1 MSTATVIAA
10 RGGDQRA
17 LDALV
22 AEYLPLIYNIVG
34 RALQGHADVDD
45 VVQETMLRIVD
56 GLPRLREA
64 DSFRSWA
71 VAIAMS
77 QIRDRHRRQVQAP
90 LVGDWADPTDTA
102 DPGADFADLAITR
115 LRLSGQRQEVAEATR
130 WLDHDDRELLS
141 LWWLEAAGQLDRE
154 EVVEALH
161 LTRQHA
167 AVRIQRM
174 KAQLDAARAVVRA
187 LAARPRCPEL
197 MSVVHSWDGRPSA
210 LWRKR
215 LARHTRECRQCDTA
229 WTDMVAAERLLA
241 GISLVPVPFIFT
253 AAAAKTGALLTA
265 TGTTAAVKT
274 GGVKALL
281 VGWFA
286 ASKPAL
292 VGIAATVALAG
303 TAGAVYVATE
313 GDDKPAVVAAGPSDA
328 AVPPPPALEPAPP
341 ASSAP
346 PSSAAPTPTPS
357 KTTAA
362 ALPPATKSAKKGVST
377 NDKFGANNA
386 PAIKDVKAGWYY
398 DWSPNPVASVAGVE
412 FVPMVWNGDNLAA
425 NLAKA
430 KQNGKALLAF
440 NEPDLKEQSN
450 MTPAQVLDLWPQ
462 LQATG
467 LRLGSP
473 APAYGADTA
482 GGWFDQFMTGIKDR
496 GYRVDFITLHWYGGD
511 FGPDAAN
518 QLKRYVT
525 NVYNRYKLPIWLT
538 EYALMRFDNGTV
550 YPSTDQQ
557 VAFVNSS
564 TSMLQGLS
572 FVERYSW
579 FLLYTSKSGDTGLYS
594 NGSTP
599 TQVGAAYR
607 AAGG

>member
-1 MSTATVIAA
+1 MSTSSTVIAA

-22 AEYLPLIYNIVG
+22 GEYLPLIYNIVG

-56 GLPRLREA
+56 GLPRLREP

-77 QIRDRHRRQVQAP
+77 QVRDRHRRQVQAP

-197 MSVVHSWDGRPSA
+197 SAVLHSWDGRPTA

-215 LARHTRECRQCDTA
+215 LARHTRECRQCDRA
-229 WTDMVAAERLLA
+229 WMDMIAAERLLA
-241 GISLVPVPFIFT
+241 GIALVPVPAALAAVSFAGG
-253 AAAAKTGALLTA
+253 AAATTTGAIT
-265 TGTTAAVKT
+265 
-274 GGVKALL
+274 VKAGGLKA
-281 VGWFA
+281 VITGWIA

-292 VGIAATVALAG
+292 VGLAATVAIAG
-303 TAGAVYVATE
+303 TAGAVYVATKDE
-313 GDDKPAVVAAGPSDA
+313 PAPQVVAAAPSDSPA
-328 AVPPPPALEPAPP
+328 EPPAL
-341 ASSAP
+341 SSAAPP
-346 PSSAAPTPTPS
+346 PSSAAPPPSATPA
-357 KTTAA
+357 KTTVA

-377 NDKFGANNA
+377 NDKFGSNNA

-398 DWSPNPVASVAGVE
+398 DWSPSPVASVSGVE
-412 FVPMVWNGDNLAA
+412 FVPMVWGGGNLSAD
-425 NLAKA
+425 LAKA
-430 KQNGKALLAF
+430 KANGKTLLAF

-450 MTPAQVLDLWPQ
+450 MTPQQVLDLWPQ

-473 APAYGADTA
+473 APAYGADTP
-482 GGWFDQFMTGIKDR
+482 GGWFDQFMTGVQQR

-511 FGPDAAN
+511 FSANAAN
-518 QLKRYVT
+518 QLKTYIQ
-525 NVYNRYKLPIWLT
+525 NVYNRYHLPIWLT

-557 VAFVNSS
+557 VAFVKSS
-564 TSMLQGLS
+564 TAMLQELS
-572 FVERYSW
+572 YVERYSW

-594 NGSTP
+594 NGTTP

>member
-10 RGGDQRA
+10 RSGDQRA

-22 AEYLPLIYNIVG
+22 GEYLPLIYNIVG

-45 VVQETMLRIVD
+45 VVQETMLRVID
-56 GLPRLREA
+56 GLPRLREP
-64 DSFRSWA
+64 DSFRSWV

-77 QIRDRHRRQVQAP
+77 QVRDRHRRQTQAP

-130 WLDHDDRELLS
+130 WLEHDDRELLS
-141 LWWLEAAGQLDRE
+141 LWWLEAAGQLERE
-154 EVVEALH
+154 EVVDALQ

-187 LAARPRCPEL
+187 LAAKPRCPEL
-197 MSVVHSWDGRPSA
+197 SAVLHSWDGRPSA

-215 LARHTRECRQCDTA
+215 LARHTRECRQCDRA

-241 GISLVPVPFIFT
+241 GVALVPVPFVFNAL
-253 AAAAKTGALLTA
+253 AAATTA
-265 TGTTAAVKT
+265 TTTATTAAVTTTKA
-274 GGVKALL
+274 GGLKAVLF
-281 VGWFA
+281 GWFA

-292 VGIAATVALAG
+292 VGIAATAAIAG
-303 TAGAVYVATE
+303 TAGAAYVATQ
-313 GDDKPAVVAAGPSDA
+313 GDEKPAVVAAAAPSDSPA
-328 AVPPPPALEPAPP
+328 AERSEAPAPSQP
-341 ASSAP
+341 PSSAP
-346 PSSAAPTPTPS
+346 PSPTPAKSTV
-357 KTTAA
+357 A

-377 NDKFGANNA
+377 NDKFGANNG
-386 PAIKDVKAGWYY
+386 PAMKDVKAAWYY
-398 DWSPNPVASVAGVE
+398 DWSASPMSGVSGVE
-412 FVPMVWNGDNLAA
+412 FVPMVWGGGNVAGD
-425 NLAKA
+425 LAKA
-430 KQNGKALLAF
+430 KANGKTLLAF

-450 MTPAQVLDLWPQ
+450 LTPTQVLDLWPQ
-462 LQATG
+462 LEATG

-473 APAYGADTA
+473 APAFGADTP
-482 GGWFDQFMTGIKDR
+482 GGWFDQFMTGVKQR
-496 GYRVDFITLHWYGGD
+496 GLRVDFITLHWYGGD
-511 FGPDAAN
+511 FGPNAAN
-518 QLKRYVT
+518 QLKTYIQ
-525 NVYNRYKLPIWLT
+525 NVYNRYHLPIWLT

-564 TSMLQGLS
+564 TAMLQGLS
-572 FVERYSW
+572 YVERYSW
-579 FLLYTSKSGDTGLYS
+579 FLLYTSKAGDTGLYS
-594 NGSTP
+594 NGTTP

>member
-1 MSTATVIAA
+1 MGTATVIAA
-10 RGGDQRA
+10 RDGDQRA

-56 GLPRLREA
+56 GLPRLREP

-71 VAIAMS
+71 VAIAMH
-77 QIRDRHRRQVQAP
+77 QVRDRHRRQTQAP

-141 LWWLEAAGQLDRE
+141 LWWLEAAGQLERE

-161 LTRQHA
+161 ITKQHA

-187 LAARPRCPEL
+187 LAVRPRCPEL
-197 MSVVHSWDGRPSA
+197 HAIVTSWDGRPSA

-215 LARHTRECRQCDTA
+215 LARHTRECQRCDRA

-241 GISLVPVPFIFT
+241 GISLVPVPFVFS
-253 AAAAKTGALLTA
+253 AAAAKTGAFA
-265 TGTTAAVKT
+265 TAAIGTK
-274 GGVKALL
+274 GLKGLIL
-281 VGWFA
+281 GWFGA
-286 ASKPAL
+286 AKPAL
-292 VGIAATVALAG
+292 AGVAATVAIAG
-303 TAGAVYVATE
+303 AAGAVYVATSGE
-313 GDDKPAVVAAGPSDA
+313 QKPAVVSQPGESPSVQGSA
-328 AVPPPPALEPAPP
+328 SENTPSSAP
-341 ASSAP
+341 ASSA
-346 PSSAAPTPTPS
+346 APS
-357 KTTAA
+357 KTTSAPA
-362 ALPPATKSAKKGVST
+362 ALPPAVKSPKKGIST
-377 NDKFGANNA
+377 NGKVNFNQAA
-386 PAIKDVKAGWYY
+386 VKDMKAGWYY
-398 DWSPNPVASVAGVE
+398 NWSPSPSFGATSGVE
-412 FVPMVWNGDNLAA
+412 FVPMVWGTA
-425 NLAKA
+425 NVDADVAKA
-430 KQNGKALLAF
+430 KANGKVLLGF

-450 MTPAQVLDLWPQ
+450 MSPEQVLDLWPK
-462 LQATG
+462 LQASG

-473 APAYGADTA
+473 SVAYGGDTA
-482 GGWFDQFMTGIKDR
+482 GGWLDRFMAGAKQR

-511 FGPDAAN
+511 FGPDAPN
-518 QLKRYVT
+518 QLKRYLQ

-538 EYALMRFDNGTV
+538 EYALMRFENGTV
-550 YPSTDQQ
+550 YPSVDQQ
-557 VAFVNSS
+557 VSFVKSS
-564 TSMLQGLS
+564 TAMLEGLS
-572 FVERYSW
+572 FVERYAW
-579 FLLYTSKSGDTGLYS
+579 FILYSSKAGDTGLYS
-594 NGSTP
+594 NGTTP
-599 TQVGAAYR
+599 TGVGAAYR

>member
-10 RGGDQRA
+10 RSGDQRA
-17 LDALV
+17 LDVLV
-22 AEYLPLIYNIVG
+22 GEYLPLLYNIVG

-56 GLPRLREA
+56 GLPRLREPE
-64 DSFRSWA
+64 SFRSWA

-77 QIRDRHRRQVQAP
+77 QVRDRHRRQVQAP
-90 LVGDWADPTDTA
+90 LVGDRADPTDTA

-197 MSVVHSWDGRPSA
+197 NGVLHSWDGRPTA

-215 LARHTRECRQCDTA
+215 LARHTRECRQCDRA
-229 WTDMVAAERLLA
+229 WIDMIAAERLLA
-241 GISLVPVPFIFT
+241 GIALVPVP
-253 AAAAKTGALLTA
+253 AALAAMTFAGGSTGAI
-265 TGTTAAVKT
+265 TGTFAT
-274 GGVKALL
+274 VKAGGLKAMIT
-281 VGWFA
+281 GWVA

-292 VGIAATVALAG
+292 VGLAATVAIAG
-303 TAGAVYVATE
+303 TAGAVYVATQGE
-313 GDDKPAVVAAGPSDA
+313 EKPAVTAAASESA
-328 AVPPPPALEPAPP
+328 APPPPAGSAAAPSAVP
-341 ASSAP
+341 SSAP
-346 PSSAAPTPTPS
+346 PSATPS
-357 KTTAA
+357 KTTVA

-377 NDKFGANNA
+377 NDKFGSNNA
-386 PAIKDVKAGWYY
+386 PAIRDVKAGWYY
-398 DWSPNPVASVAGVE
+398 DWSPSPVANVSGVE
-412 FVPMVWNGDNLAA
+412 FVPMVWGGGNVASD
-425 NLAKA
+425 LAKA
-430 KQNGKALLAF
+430 KANGKTLLAF

-450 MTPAQVLDLWPQ
+450 MSPQQVLDLWPQ

-467 LRLGSP
+467 MRLGSP
-473 APAYGADTA
+473 APAYGADTP
-482 GGWFDQFMTGIKDR
+482 GGWFDQFMTGIKQR

-511 FGPDAAN
+511 FSANAAN
-518 QLKRYVT
+518 QLKSYIQ
-525 NVYNRYKLPIWLT
+525 NVYNRYHLPIWLT

-564 TSMLQGLS
+564 TAMLQGLS
-572 FVERYSW
+572 YVERYSW

-594 NGSTP
+594 NGTTP